1 MSDTST
7 RDPRSANGGAGL
19 EQPPLVECHACV
31 REVPIG
37 DFCGVCGAHLPN
49 SSAQGVHRRHA
60 FAANPA
66 QHVLNPAVISTLL
79 PHLPHRRSAPFRIG
93 LILTLVGLVL
103 LGLLQLT
110 GPAIAL
116 AALAVPALYL
126 VYLYE
131 VEVYEDEPWLTVGL
145 TLVGGAIL
153 GGLYAYIVGAA
164 ITREQ
169 VLTAFF
175 GPTPQRVLLLGA
187 VPPMA
192 SQLLMMVFPAL
203 LYLLRRKR
211 FSEALDGFTFG
222 ATAGLGFTLAMTLVD
237 LWPEL
242 SIGPTAGVAPLD
254 NAIDIVVRGTLL
266 PIVNASTTGLIS
278 ASIWL
283 LSGRKRDHMRHALAS
298 LPAAG
303 VVALV
308 AQGLLGAGALVL
320 AQPWEILLLY
330 LAVALL
336 LLLVVRIALHSM
348 LLAEAVEVEIGPPFP
363 CSHCHHLVPRMAFCP
378 NCGVATR
385 ATSKAGGG
393 RHGREVS

>member
-7 RDPRSANGGAGL
+7 QDPRSAAGDAGL
-19 EQPPLVECHACV
+19 ERPPLVECHACA
-31 REVPIG
+31 RQVPVG
-37 DFCGVCGAHLPN
+37 DYCGVCGAHLPN
-49 SSAQGVHRRHA
+49 ASAAGVRRRHA

-79 PHLPHRRSAPFRIG
+79 PHLPHRRSSPFR
-93 LILTLVGLVL
+93 VGLLITVAGLAL
-103 LGLLQLT
+103 LGLLQLV

-116 AALAVPALYL
+116 AAFAVPALYL

-131 VEVYEDEPWLTVGL
+131 VEVYEDEPWLVVGL
-145 TLVGGAIL
+145 TLVGGGVL
-153 GGLYAYIVGAA
+153 GGLYAWLIGAE

-187 VPPMA
+187 VPPMV
-192 SQLLMMVFPAL
+192 SQVLMLIFPMAL
-203 LYLLRRKR
+203 YALRRKR
-211 FSEALDGFTFG
+211 FDEALDGFTFG
-222 ATAGLGFTLAMTLVD
+222 VTAGLGFTLGLTLVD

-242 SIGPTAGVAPLD
+242 SIGPVSHVAPVD
-254 NAIDIVVRGTLL
+254 NALDILVRGVLL
-266 PIVNASTTGLIS
+266 PIVNASTTGLIC
-278 ASIWL
+278 AAVWL
-283 LSGRKRDHMRHALAS
+283 LNGRRRREVRHFLAS
-298 LPAAG
+298 LPAAA

-308 AQGLLGAGALVL
+308 AQGILGAGALLLV
-320 AQPWEILLLY
+320 QPWELLVLY
-330 LAVALL
+330 LVVAVI

-348 LLAEAVEVEIGPPFP
+348 LLAEAVEVRIGAPFP

-393 RHGREVS
+393 RHDREVR